1 MQQIRGSRSEIWR
14 VAAKGLLLSQDGLMA
29 LYGGLMLG
37 HGGKEL
43 LSVQRFWVH
52 CGLVILSGSIDRGGS
67 NPDGKNLTTA
77 LKTCGVPE
85 LCSTESV
92 NLGEVK
98 VTRNVKCCNTTR
110 CNTETLPVLPEQRAN
125 GKMCYSCKDNDCS
138 QTVDCVGNELHCISQ
153 KVTEQGKT
161 LTMKGCAVKSACDN
175 SALLNLQG
183 IDSLNIQCCQGNLCN
198 GVESFTLSFLLMFL
212 SLLSSILFY

>member
-1 MQQIRGSRSEIWR
+1 MKFQLT
-14 VAAKGLLLSQDGLMA
+14 LLLISMLFSEALSLVCQCVSPLGSVRCQSTEINCPSQCA
-29 LYGGLMLG
+29 
-37 HGGKEL
+37 
-43 LSVQRFWVH
+43 SVTLFTVK
-52 CGLVILSGSIDRGGS
+52 
-67 NPDGKNLTTA
+67 DGKNLTTA

-153 KVTEQGKT
+153 KVTDQGKT

-183 IDSLNIQCCQGNLCN
+183 IDSLNIQCCEGNLCN